1 VFRITAREPWQKI
14 PQFLGLS
21 LLGLGAA
28 GAQET
33 ASRKPLKIMIE
44 ERLGIG

>member
-1 VFRITAREPWQKI
+1 MIRRQLLSKI

-28 GAQET
+28 GKPNSLAQRVFDET
-33 ASRKPLKIMIE
+33 
-44 ERLGIG
+44 